1 MLETFCAAASVK
13 AMLQE
18 PGAPDVVKRAVEILQ
33 RCCAPFAEEFRT
45 DAGILRTTT
54 ELIPYVSHDDTNI
67 IKAPISDV
75 LRHTLDKAGTQLNG
89 NNRIMEYKGLTIGGL
104 KYYSCNY
111 SAPDSCVFF
120 QKTSEEYA
128 PGVIEHMFSVGQ
140 DHDRVY
146 YIAIRGYLPVP
157 EGYEDPFLAY
167 SDFGAQ
173 IWSRAYSSQ
182 LAIVPVCTSELC
194 HAVSMHRGT
203 SELVLKAMNRV
214 SELCLIHGAVLTYLV
229 GLG

>member
-1 MLETFCAAASVK
+1 MHSWWMFPFERIIGVLQKTNMNHKIGELEKTMLETFCAAASVK

-33 RCCAPFAEEFRT
+33 RCCTPFAEEFHT
-45 DAGILRTTT
+45 DAGILHTTM
-54 ELIPYVSHDDTNI
+54 ESIPYVSHDDTNI

-75 LRHTLDKAGTQLNG
+75 LQHTLDKAGIQLNG
-89 NNRIMEYKGLTIGGL
+89 NNHIMEYKGLTIGGL

-111 SAPDSCVFF
+111 SAPDSW
-120 QKTSEEYA
+120 
-128 PGVIEHMFSVGQ
+128 Q

-146 YIAIRGYLPVP
+146 YIMIRGYLPVP
-157 EGYEDPFLAY
+157 AGYEDPFLAY

-173 IWSRAYSSQ
+173 IWSRTDSSQ

-194 HAVSMHRGT
+194 HAVSMHWGT
-203 SELVLKAMNRV
+203 SELVLKAMNQD
-214 SELCLIHGAVLTYLV
+214 
-229 GLG
+229 LGK